1 MDKKVERL
9 IAITKGKVKERPTF
23 GTDPNDP
30 WSTKSSVNES
40 GELDN
45 YLRYKGIDPSRVSL
59 QTKLSHSKSGS
70 FAKWKQDRKF
80 SEEAEQVDEKIKVK
94 VSTNKPI
101 GFKVADIGPGK
112 KEYNV
117 KTDKV
122 WDAEQKKKTQKE
134 EVEQITEDELL
145 HAYLRTRGINPKTA
159 SKISKI
165 AASKTGDFE
174 KWKMQH
180 MRGGRLPEVRKE
192 QVTWKASPTLKRQ
205 KTLDK
210 AFQKSKPI
218 RIAGP
223 DLHRSIHRGQQNEEA
238 DKKDTI
244 TMDIPLLIRMLE
256 LAREDIK
263 SDAQLHRVVEKLI
276 DIRNKGTL
284 TMDDYDFVSKL
295 KEQFFP
301 EDTYQ
306 DSYAATQT
314 VGPEVTSS
322 DDTEKNQNESKAAKM
337 VKSLKKKK
345 TVKED
350 MYDWEK
356 ENKSVASYGKKPKVD
371 MSTADPKAAGII
383 YGGKT
388 MTGQERDTIEL
399 DPMMKKPNVQPDFAK
414 KANLDKK

>member
-9 IAITKGKVKERPTF
+9 LTIVKGGVKERPTF

-30 WSTKSSVNES
+30 WSAKSSVTES

-45 YLRYKGIDPSRVSL
+45 YLKYKGIDPTRLSRE
-59 QTKLSHSKSGS
+59 TKLSHAKSGS
-70 FAKWKQDRKF
+70 FAKWKMDRKF
-80 SEEAEQVDEKIKVK
+80 TEEVEQVDEKIKVK
-94 VSTNKPI
+94 VSTDKPI

-122 WDAEQKKKTQKE
+122 WDDQQKKKTQKE
-134 EVEQITEDELL
+134 EVEQLDEDDLL
-145 HAYLRTRGINPKTA
+145 NAYLKTRGINPKTA

-165 AASKTGDFE
+165 AASKTGDFN

-180 MRGGRLPEVRKE
+180 MRGGRLPVAPKTE

-223 DLHRSIHRGQQNEEA
+223 DLHREEA

-263 SDAQLHRVVEKLI
+263 TDAQLHRIVEKLI

-284 TMDDYDFVSKL
+284 TMDDYDFVAKL

-337 VKSLKKKK
+337 IKSLKK

-350 MYDWEK
+350 LYDWEK
-356 ENKSVASYGKKPKVD
+356 ENKSVASYGKKPKMD
-371 MSTADPKAAGII
+371 ASPNDPKAAGII

-388 MTGQERDTIEL
+388 LTGQSRDVIEL
-399 DPMMKKPNVQPDFAK
+399 DPMMKKPNPQPDFAK
-414 KANLDKK
+414 KANIDKK